1 MYWFT
6 FPTKDQMP
14 IKDSYL
20 AKSLISLKSAQLS
33 LASSSCG
40 ILLLKSAHF
49 SVFSLDD
56 EASAEVEDWFQG
68 EVSIA
73 TGTDSVATSSKFAQ
87 PSGRNFF
94 ILKTNFSQM
103 MTQTLHLAEVKVCL
117 YIFYLKIIN
126 MCLTFTVINIHFF
139 VWLWDNFP
147 WGVQL
152 LFTVSAVTVIP
163 CFW

>member
-1 MYWFT
+1 
-6 FPTKDQMP
+6 MP

-87 PSGRNFF
+87 SSGRSF
-94 ILKTNFSQM
+94 ILKTNFSRM
-103 MTQTLHLAEVKVCL
+103 ITQTLHLAEVKVCM
-117 YIFYLKIIN
+117 YIF
-126 MCLTFTVINIHFF
+126 
-139 VWLWDNFP
+139 
-147 WGVQL
+147 
-152 LFTVSAVTVIP
+152 
-163 CFW
+163 

>member
-1 MYWFT
+1 
-6 FPTKDQMP
+6 MP

-87 PSGRNFF
+87 SSGRKFF

-103 MTQTLHLAEVKVCL
+103 MTQTLHLAEVKVCM
-117 YIFYLKIIN
+117 YILKN
-126 MCLTFTVINIHFF
+126 H
-139 VWLWDNFP
+139 
-147 WGVQL
+147 
-152 LFTVSAVTVIP
+152 
-163 CFW
+163 